1 VLRGRGGAAL
11 DGARILSP
19 KSVELMT
26 VDHVGALYGSAGFGL
41 GFSVTDRLG
50 RNGQLG
56 SVGTFGWGGAYH
68 TTYWVDPAEQL
79 VCVLMTQLLP
89 AGASDLHGK
98 FRSLVY
104 QSIVDSYEKRP
115 GF

>member
-1 VLRGRGGAAL
+1 
-11 DGARILSP
+11 
-19 KSVELMT
+19 
-26 VDHVGALYGSAGFGL
+26 
-41 GFSVTDRLG
+41 
-50 RNGQLG
+50 
-56 SVGTFGWGGAYH
+56 
-68 TTYWVDPAEQL
+68 
-79 VCVLMTQLLP
+79 MTQLLP